1 LSPAE
6 TESEEVMRTF
16 RVGTFRGIRVQAHW
30 GAAIIAGLV
39 GWLVAG
45 SVLPNLAPGASSLT
59 YAAAGLAAG
68 VGLIASIFVH
78 EAAHALV
85 ARHYGVSVSSITL
98 WLLGGVAHLET
109 EAPSPKAEAR
119 IAGVGPASSVAL
131 AAVLGLGAWLWQA
144 TGIFP
149 VVGATLMWLGGVNLI
164 LAVFNLLPGAPLDGG
179 RLLHAWLWRRKGSR
193 DLATVGASRAGRVLG
208 GIIVGVGTL
217 ELFVFGSVGGLWT
230 ALIGWFLATAARQ
243 EQQVGSLGAVLADKP
258 IRDFMRPLP
267 PTVPNWLLVHDVL
280 AGPLGTTDRLVA
292 VGFDGTPTAII
303 TVADLSRLA
312 PTLAKR
318 NSQPPRVRDLQLP
331 APKVVDAATPAREA
345 LRESKPVVVTDGE
358 RLVGIVTPAD
368 VARATALHQLGM
380 SEASTDEPV
389 HANRAQAGHAARER
403 SE

>member
-1 LSPAE
+1 
-6 TESEEVMRTF
+6 MRTF
-16 RVGTFRGIRVQAHW
+16 RVGTFRGIPVQAHW
-30 GAAIIAGLV
+30 GAAVIAVLV

-68 VGLIASIFVH
+68 LGLLGSIFVH

-85 ARHYGVSVSSITL
+85 ARRYGVSVSSITL
-98 WLLGGVAHLET
+98 WLLGGIAHLEA

-131 AAVLGLGAWLWQA
+131 AAVLGLGAWLWQT

-149 VVGATLMWLGGVNLI
+149 VLGATLMWLGGVNLI

-208 GIIVGVGTL
+208 GIIVGVGML
-217 ELFVFGSVGGLWT
+217 ELFVLGSVGGLWT

-243 EQQVGSLGAVLADKP
+243 EQQAGNLGAVLADRP
-258 IRDFMRPLP
+258 VSDLMRPLP
-267 PTVPNWLLVHDVL
+267 PTVPDWLLVGDVL

-292 VGFDGTPTAII
+292 VAFDGTPTAVII
-303 TVADLSRLA
+303 VADLSRLA
-312 PTLAKR
+312 PALAKR
-318 NSQPPRVRDLQLP
+318 TSEPVRIRDLSLQPP
-331 APKVVDAATPAREA
+331 KIVDARTLAREA
-345 LRESKPVVVTDGE
+345 LRDPTASIVVTDGE

-368 VARATALHQLGM
+368 VARATALHQLGT
-380 SEASTDEPV
+380 EDAPTDEPV
-389 HANRAQAGHAARER
+389 HAA
-403 SE
+403 